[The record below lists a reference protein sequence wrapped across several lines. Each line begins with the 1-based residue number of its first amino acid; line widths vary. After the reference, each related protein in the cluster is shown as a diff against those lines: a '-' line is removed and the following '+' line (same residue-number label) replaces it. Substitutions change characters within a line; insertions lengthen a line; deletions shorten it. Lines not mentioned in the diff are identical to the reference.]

1 MVTYEALFTFVLMI
15 IGIIELTVMLT
26 QNKKK

>member
-1 MVTYEALFTFVLMI
+1 MVTYEALFSFVLMI